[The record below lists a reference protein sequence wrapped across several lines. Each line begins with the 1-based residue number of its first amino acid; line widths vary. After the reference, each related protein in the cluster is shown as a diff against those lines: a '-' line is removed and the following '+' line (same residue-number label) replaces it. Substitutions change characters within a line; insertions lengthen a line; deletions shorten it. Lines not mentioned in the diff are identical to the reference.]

1 MWAAHRPEQRRNI
14 LQLTALSSL
23 QVDCTTRFAPCQGIF
38 SASAAFSLWRGVR
51 PASAVVLLTLS
62 ILPHVLRRV
71 KGFSKF
77 FSCRPSPLLPLIMY
91 RAGVCRGM
99 GGCWPG
105 SSKLLL
111 LQQYLWCC
119 GGALARWDV
128 MYLSHYLE
136 KREYTKSYCCGGGV
150 YWRYCLCGRV

>member
-91 RAGVCRGM
+91 RAGMRRGM
-99 GGCWPG
+99 GGCEFVAFATVSMVLWWC
-105 SSKLLL
+105 SSEMGCDIFITLPREAGVYEKLLL
-111 LQQYLWCC
+111 WWWCI
-119 GGALARWDV
+119 LAVLFVWV
-128 MYLSHYLE
+128 E
-136 KREYTKSYCCGGGV
+136 
-150 YWRYCLCGRV
+150 

>member
-71 KGFSKF
+71 KGFSKI

-91 RAGVCRGM
+91 RAGICRGM
-99 GGCWPG
+99 GGCEYVAFATVSMVLWWC
-105 SSKLLL
+105 SSEMRYDVFIALSREAGVYEKLLL
-111 LQQYLWCC
+111 
-119 GGALARWDV
+119 
-128 MYLSHYLE
+128 
-136 KREYTKSYCCGGGV
+136 
-150 YWRYCLCGRV
+150 WR

>member
-71 KGFSKF
+71 KGFSIF

-91 RAGVCRGM
+91 RAGICRGM
-99 GGCWPG
+99 GGCEYVAFATDCKGLWWC
-105 SSKLLL
+105 SSGMR
-111 LQQYLWCC
+111 C
-119 GGALARWDV
+119 DIFIT
-128 MYLSHYLE
+128 LS
-136 KREYTKSYCCGGGV
+136 GV
-150 YWRYCLCGRV
+150 AAVYE

>member
-91 RAGVCRGM
+91 RAGICRGM
-99 GGCWPG
+99 GGCEYVAFATVSMVLWWC
-105 SSKLLL
+105 SSEMRYDVFIALSREAGVYEKLLL
-111 LQQYLWCC
+111 
-119 GGALARWDV
+119 
-128 MYLSHYLE
+128 
-136 KREYTKSYCCGGGV
+136 
-150 YWRYCLCGRV
+150 WR